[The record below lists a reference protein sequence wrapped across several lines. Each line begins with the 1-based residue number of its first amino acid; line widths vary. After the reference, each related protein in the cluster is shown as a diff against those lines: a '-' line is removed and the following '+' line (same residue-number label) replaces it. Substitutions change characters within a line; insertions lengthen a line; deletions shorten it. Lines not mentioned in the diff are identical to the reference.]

1 LRQVLN
7 RGAVVSLILSRT
19 AYAINW
25 YNIAALFA
33 FIATDFGLNVS
44 GLGVL
49 TASFYIGL
57 GLFQIPGGIVAAKFG
72 PRKTAIYGMLLS
84 SAAAALTAFT
94 FQFYQLVLLRFLVGV
109 GMGLFFAPGVTLI
122 VKTFREESQG
132 LGVGLFNGAFYVGS
146 AIGLFGWSV
155 LAELT
160 GWRLS
165 TAASGG
171 LGILGGLLLLAY
183 LPKDELRK
191 EFTVKLADLRRVLSN
206 RWLFSLSLELF
217 GIGSGQILVTTFMI
231 YYLEQSLKLGP
242 TPAGIIG
249 ALTPLCA
256 VLASPLFG
264 ILYDKT
270 KRTRLLL
277 FFLGVVLAIA
287 VAVASIGTVYSAIGA
302 TLMAGS
308 SSGAFTISY
317 LAARKVRAASSEY
330 ETLTVSWVNTTQLFS
345 GFWSPLVFSLLVISL
360 GYGTSWTVGAL
371 YTLLLISVILVAREP
386 QRPPSGVASS
396 KGD

>member
-1 LRQVLN
+1 MRRVLN
-7 RGAVVSLILSRT
+7 RGAVVSLMLSRA

-25 YNIAALFA
+25 YNIAAVFA
-33 FIATDFGLNVS
+33 FIAVDFGQNVS

-72 PRKTAIYGMLLS
+72 PRKTAIYGMLVS

-109 GMGLFFAPGVTLI
+109 GMALFFGPGVTLI
-122 VKTFREESQG
+122 AKAFRGESQG
-132 LGVGLFNGAFYVGS
+132 LGVGVFNGAFYVGS

-165 TAASGG
+165 IAASGG
-171 LGILGGLLLLAY
+171 LGMLGGLLLLAY

-191 EFTVKLADLRRVLSN
+191 EFTVKLPDLRRVLSN
-206 RWLFSLSLELF
+206 RWLFLLSLELF
-217 GIGSGQILVTTFMI
+217 GIGSGQILVNTFMI

-242 TPAGIIG
+242 TSAGIIG
-249 ALTPLCA
+249 ALSPLCA
-256 VLASPLFG
+256 VFASPLFG

-277 FFLGVVLAIA
+277 FILGTVLAIA
-287 VAVASIGTVYSAIGA
+287 VAVVSIGTVYSAIGA
-302 TLMAGS
+302 TLIAGS

-317 LAARKVRAASSEY
+317 LAARKVRAASAEY
-330 ETLTVSWVNTTQLFS
+330 ETLAVSWVNTIQMFA
-345 GFWSPLVFSLLVISL
+345 GFWSPVVFSQLVISF

-371 YTLLLISVILVAREP
+371 YTFLLISIILVAKE
-386 QRPPSGVASS
+386 PPSDGAGSE
-396 KGD
+396 GD